1 MASRGL
7 VNEGGVARPTTT
19 GLRRDRS
26 ALGETTVEG
35 VTEHLRSAIHRGDL
49 NPGDWLPAERQ
60 MADELG
66 IARMTLR
73 SALRKLQDEGYLATR
88 RGSTGGTYVTE
99 LAAPARRWE
108 RSMVVT
114 PEAVGEILDYRIV
127 LDRGAAFL
135 AAQRRRPQDLAAMR
149 RSIKAMSEADDLARY
164 RRADSAFHRAL
175 STAARNRR
183 LADEIQA
190 VRGALFFPVDA
201 LRFELAMETVE
212 EHQVI
217 LEAVADRDGPLAADL
232 AEAHAESTREQI
244 RRMLKAGASR
254 RPHR

>member
-7 VNEGGVARPTTT
+7 VSEDGDAQRAKAE
-19 GLRRDRS
+19 LRRDRS

-73 SALRKLQDEGYLATR
+73 AALRKLQEEGYLATR
-88 RGSTGGTYVTE
+88 RGSTGGTFVTE

-108 RSMVVT
+108 QTMVVT
-114 PEAVGEILDYRIV
+114 PEAVEEILDYRAV
-127 LDRGAAFL
+127 LDRGAGFL

-149 RSIKAMSEADDLARY
+149 RSIKALSEAHDLAHY
-164 RRADSAFHRAL
+164 RRADSAFHVAL
-175 STAARNRR
+175 SNAARNRR

-190 VRGALFFPVDA
+190 VRGSLFIPVDA
-201 LRFELAMETVE
+201 LRFDLAMETVE
-212 EHQVI
+212 EHRAI
-217 LEAVADRDGPLAADL
+217 LEAVADRNGPLAADL
-232 AEAHAESTREQI
+232 AEAHVESTREQV
-244 RRMLKAGASR
+244 RRVLREGATSR
-254 RPHR
+254 PRR